1 MEENKEEIEFMETRA
16 KIMCPPEIE
25 QESSYKRNYPKLQ
38 EPKASQIRNDG
49 KEKGVQAL
57 SNMELSAQESAGETG
72 NTKSTRNQ
80 RRSANRKG
88 RRAQEQTEETDQSS
102 ANHEK
107 PATNR
112 PATQTQPGKAP
123 KQGGKSTGQKLMPPI
138 VITGILPFR
147 NEARKEIEASLEDKF
162 TIKFSNKS
170 TTIQTFT
177 DKDHED
183 ACKVPYLHKKRGES
197 PLICPQGT
205 GK

>member
-49 KEKGVQAL
+49 KTPGKTGKKGTEQVVTNIATSNRFQAL
-57 SNMELSAQESAGETG
+57 SNRGRETG

-177 DKDHED
+177 DKDHEEFQRR
-183 ACKVPYLHKKRGES
+183 LMG
-197 PLICPQGT
+197 
-205 GK
+205 